1 MRDNLIEKDINQEQ
15 EIDFEFINNLK
26 FDEKGLIPTIVQDID
41 TKEVLMLAYMNKES
55 IEKTLK
61 EKKACYFS
69 RSRQELWIKGEKSG
83 NTQEVKGF
91 YFDCDK
97 DTILL
102 YVKQKGVAC
111 HTGNYSCF
119 FNKILGEENIN
130 IKELLDKLYDLIKNR
145 KINPK
150 EESYTNYLFDKGLDK
165 ILKKVGEESAE
176 VIIAAKNQNKEEIVY
191 EITDLVYHILV
202 LMVNSGVDIEDIKN
216 ELKGREK

>member
-1 MRDNLIEKDINQEQ
+1 MRDNLIEKDNNQ
-15 EIDFEFINNLK
+15 EIDLEFINNLK
-26 FDEKGLIPTIVQDID
+26 FDEKGLIPAIVQDID
-41 TKEVLMLAYMNKES
+41 TKEVLMLAYMNKVS

-69 RSRQELWIKGEKSG
+69 RSRQELWVKGEISG

-111 HTGNYSCF
+111 HTESYSCF
-119 FNKILGEENIN
+119 FNKILGEETVN
-130 IKELLDKLYDLIKNR
+130 IKELFNKLYALIKDR

-150 EESYTNYLFDKGLDK
+150 EGSYTNYLFDKGLDK

-176 VIIAAKNQNKEEIVY
+176 VIIAAKNENKEEMVY
-191 EITDLVYHILV
+191 EISDLVYHVLV
-202 LMVNSGVDIEDIKN
+202 LMVNSDVKIEDIKN
-216 ELKGREK
+216 ELKIRED